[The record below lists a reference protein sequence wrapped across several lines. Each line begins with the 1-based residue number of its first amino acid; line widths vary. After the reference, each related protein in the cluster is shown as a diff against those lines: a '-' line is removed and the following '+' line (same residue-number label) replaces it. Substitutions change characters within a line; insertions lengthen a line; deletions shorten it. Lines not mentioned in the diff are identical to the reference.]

1 MERVFLKS
9 ISWVLKK
16 LKVKYSI
23 DTLRI
28 IYALLVNAFQ
38 LFFMVLIA
46 YALGVFIYFMI
57 MFFIYITFG
66 NLGEHD
72 HFNALATC
80 FVWSNLLFVPHIFAL
95 YFIVQTG
102 GQPTIVAVGLGM
114 VSGVALSK
122 DHLITNWFSYDRS
135 REQINFGRNRV
146 RMQLLERAHD
156 FEILSNVKK
165 LEEITQSD
173 ITTFFILK
181 YQQQLTNEVIAQR
194 MNITPAFAKKL
205 DDKLI
210 CAFATYF

>member
-1 MERVFLKS
+1 
-9 ISWVLKK
+9 
-16 LKVKYSI
+16 
-23 DTLRI
+23 
-28 IYALLVNAFQ
+28 
-38 LFFMVLIA
+38 
-46 YALGVFIYFMI
+46 MI
-57 MFFIYITFG
+57 MFFIYNTFR

-80 FVWSNLLFVPHIFAL
+80 FVWSNLLFIPHIIAL

-102 GQPTIVAVGLGM
+102 GQPTVVAVGLGM
-114 VSGVALSK
+114 VSGVSLSK
-122 DHLITNWFSYDRS
+122 DHLITNWFSYDRT
-135 REQINFGRNRV
+135 REQVNFGRNRV
-146 RMQLLERAHD
+146 RMQLLDRAHD